1 MKAGRLNVTKDF
13 SARLIFPARGSNPIL
28 AAGSTSQFTCP
39 FREYLDRE
47 GLGATALDNPIEAR
61 IAQFAE
67 YKTPLW
73 WAPHWFQAKQ
83 LTPEARFTLDTKNV
97 ASTVDNSSYLRLSR
111 RWRSSSISSY
121 LSLFHLRRNLALCS
135 KLRLVS
141 LNPFRFTSLAGH
153 CERHRLGH

>member
-13 SARLIFPARGSNPIL
+13 SGRLIFPARGSNPIL
-28 AAGSTSQFTCP
+28 AAGSTSQSTCP

-61 IAQFAE
+61 IALFAE

-83 LTPEARFTLDTKNV
+83 LTPEARFTLDTK
-97 ASTVDNSSYLRLSR
+97 TLPP
-111 RWRSSSISSY
+111 RWTIP
-121 LSLFHLRRNLALCS
+121 L
-135 KLRLVS
+135 
-141 LNPFRFTSLAGH
+141 T
-153 CERHRLGH
+153 